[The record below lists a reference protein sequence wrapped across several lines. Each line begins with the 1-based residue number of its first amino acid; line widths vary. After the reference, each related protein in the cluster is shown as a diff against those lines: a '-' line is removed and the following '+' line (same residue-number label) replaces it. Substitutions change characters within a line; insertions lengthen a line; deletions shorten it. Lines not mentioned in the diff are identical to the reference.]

1 MDGEEENM
9 SMTGR
14 LTLPTD
20 IDMVDETI
28 RLKNLLGAD
37 ALRDCDG
44 TAMPEELLSQDGKKY
59 ATYYTTR
66 KDNEWA
72 NANPDEVQQEYLIS
86 ERVTARDTRLRI
98 KLMKGFHTEQL
109 KVNTIDDPK
118 RWWEVIDRTTG
129 EVVPTDQWKYD
140 AETEEVEIESIKY
153 HQYTVSFLA
162 FLIWDPVHMY
172 NFITN
177 DWKDAPH
184 QLTYDVRQPKTQEY
198 VKKKMKKW
206 CEDNPDIDVVRFT
219 TFFHQFTLTF
229 DEKKRE
235 KYVEWFG
242 YSASVSPYI
251 LEKFEKWVGYKF
263 RPEFIVDQGYHNSIF
278 RVPSKEFKDFIE
290 FQQIEV
296 SKLAKELVDIVHSY
310 GKEAMMFLGD
320 HWIGTEPFGKYFA
333 NIGLDAVVGS
343 VGDGVTLRMISDIKG
358 VKYTEGRLLPYF
370 FPDVFCEGGDPIGEA
385 QENWMKARRAILR
398 SPLDRIGYGG
408 YLKLASEWP
417 GFIDEIRHVVD
428 EFRQIHENMQETKA
442 YTAPFKVAI
451 LNCWGNLRRWMAN
464 QVHHAIW
471 HREIYS
477 YVGIIECLSG
487 MPFDVEFITFDEVR
501 NGIPEDIKVIINA
514 GDAYTAFSGAEN
526 WKDEKVITAIREFV
540 DNGGG
545 FIGVGEPSAYQFEG
559 RYFQLSDVLG
569 VDKETDFSLSTDK
582 YNELNAE
589 HFILED
595 IEGEIDFGEGMD
607 RIYAQG
613 EDYQILN
620 MDGEYCR
627 LVVNKYGKGR
637 SVYFAGLPYSPQN
650 CRVLL
655 RAIYYAAGM
664 EEEMKKYY
672 VTNVDTEVTVFE
684 KTGKIAV
691 INNAREEKYTELFV
705 NGKKMCELNLK
716 PMEMRWVDFK

>member
-1 MDGEEENM
+1 MI
-9 SMTGR
+9 TGR

-20 IDMVDETI
+20 VDMVEETI

-44 TAMPEELLSQDGKKY
+44 TTMPEALLTQDAKKY

-72 NANPDEVQQEYLIS
+72 EENPDEIQQEYLITD
-86 ERVTARDTRLRI
+86 RITARDTKLRI

-109 KVNTIDDPK
+109 KVNSIDDPK

-129 EVVPTDQWKYD
+129 EVIPTDQWFYD
-140 AETEEVEIESIKY
+140 EKTGEVELETVKY

-184 QLTYDVRQPKTQEY
+184 QLTFDVRQPKTQQH
-198 VKKKMKKW
+198 VKNKLRKW
-206 CEDNPDIDVVRFT
+206 CEENPHIDVVRFT

-229 DEKKRE
+229 DEQKRE

-251 LEKFEKWVGYKF
+251 LEQFEKWAGYKF
-263 RPEFIVDQGYHNSIF
+263 RPEYIVDQGYHNSIF
-278 RVPSKEFKDFIE
+278 RVPSKEFRDYIE

-296 SKLAKELVDIVHSY
+296 SKLAKELVDIVHEY

-320 HWIGTEPFGKYFA
+320 HWIGTEPFGNYFA

-385 QENWMKARRAILR
+385 QDNWLKARRAILR

-417 GFIDEIRHVVD
+417 GFIDEIQHVVS
-428 EFRQIHENMQETKA
+428 EFRLIHENMNGTKS
-442 YTAPFKVAI
+442 YVAPFKVGI

-464 QVHHAIW
+464 QVHHALW
-471 HREIYS
+471 YREIYS
-477 YVGIIECLSG
+477 YVGVIECLSG
-487 MPFDVEFITFDEVR
+487 MPFEVEFITFDEIK
-501 NGIPEDIKVIINA
+501 NGIPADIKVIINA
-514 GDAYTAFSGAEN
+514 GDAGTSFSGAQN
-526 WKDEKVITAIREFV
+526 WIDEQVVTAIREFV

-545 FIGVGEPSAYQFEG
+545 FIGVGEPSAYQHQG

-569 VDKETDFSLSTDK
+569 VDREMNFSLSTDK
-582 YNELNAE
+582 YNTLNAD

-595 IEGEIDFGEGMD
+595 IEGEIDFGEGMS

-613 EDYQILN
+613 ENYQILN
-620 MDGEYCR
+620 MDGKYSR
-627 LVVNKYGKGR
+627 LVVNEYGKGH

-664 EEEMKKYY
+664 EEEMKKFY
-672 VTNVDTEVTVFE
+672 VSNVDTEVTVFE
-684 KTGKIAV
+684 ETGKIAV
-691 INNAREEKYTELFV
+691 INNAKEARHTDLYI
-705 NGKKMCELNLK
+705 NGSLAHSLDLE
-716 PMEMRWVDFK
+716 PMEMRWIDYKA